1 MNRTLPTS
9 SPRWGNSLDL
19 FHITRRFALAAIIAA
34 ALSNI
39 YELKLI
45 TKSVSATTDREL
57 DDYLK
62 RLDQLRKLL
71 PPAQRV
77 GYVSDLP
84 AAEISANP
92 EQFRKYCLTQYAL
105 IPVLVRPWTDE
116 NLIVGSFSGP
126 AAAERAMKEFTVIR
140 DLGRGVLLLHKRTE

>member
-1 MNRTLPTS
+1 MNRTLPTY

-19 FHITRRFALAAIIAA
+19 FNITRRFALAAIIAA

-77 GYVSDLP
+77 GYVSDN
-84 AAEISANP
+84 AELSANP
-92 EQFRKYCLTQYAL
+92 EQFQKYCLTQSGL

-116 NLIVGSFSGP
+116 DLIVGSFSGP

-140 DLGRGVLLLHKRTE
+140 DLGRGLLLLHKRTE

>member
-1 MNRTLPTS
+1 MRVLPIS
-9 SPRWGNSLDL
+9 SPSQDNPLGLLYIARC
-19 FHITRRFALAAIIAA
+19 FALVAIIAA

-39 YELKLI
+39 YELKFL
-45 TKSVSATTDREL
+45 TKTVSATTDREL

-77 GYVSDLP
+77 GYVSDN
-84 AAEISANP
+84 AELSANP
-92 EQFRKYCLTQYAL
+92 EQFQKYCLTQSGL

-116 NLIVGSFSGP
+116 DLIVGSFSGP

-140 DLGRGVLLLHKRTE
+140 DLGRGLLLLHKRTE

>member
-77 GYVSDLP
+77 GYVSDN
-84 AAEISANP
+84 AELSANP
-92 EQFRKYCLTQYAL
+92 EQFQKYCLTQSGL

-116 NLIVGSFSGP
+116 DLIVGSFSGP